1 LKTLQL
7 DGNPLKTVRRPIL
20 EKGNDALLKFLRDK
34 YVEGKDNIVEEWALE
49 REKEEGQYAKGDY

>member
-1 LKTLQL
+1 M
-7 DGNPLKTVRRPIL
+7 KTVRRPIL